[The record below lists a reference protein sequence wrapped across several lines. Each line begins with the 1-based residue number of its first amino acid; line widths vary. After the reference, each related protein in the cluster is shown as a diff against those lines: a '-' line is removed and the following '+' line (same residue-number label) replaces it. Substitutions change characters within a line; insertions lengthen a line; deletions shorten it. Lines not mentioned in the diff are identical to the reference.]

1 MKKNTDKNTLL
12 ESEEGQSTI
21 EFIVVF
27 VLMFGFMFVYLKI
40 ALNFARGYM
49 VHYATF
55 QAARA
60 YLVYDENKGNET
72 QTDDRASNRA
82 KEVFKRYMV
91 HNQGDPSFNDPPGNT
106 SVARL
111 YVGAIMKYEEKFSFG
126 FPFASLDAMEM
137 ISEAFLG
144 REPTRQTCLER
155 TCKAAKDLG
164 APSCDGGGNVPH
176 HTLSDN
182 GC

>member
-1 MKKNTDKNTLL
+1 MKNLV
-12 ESEEGQSTI
+12 EQEEGQSTV

-60 YLVYDENKGNET
+60 YLVYDRNSTSDPN
-72 QTDDRASNRA
+72 TDTMAATRA

-91 HNQGDPSFNDPPGNT
+91 HNQGDPSFNNPSSGGGD
-106 SVARL
+106 ARVF
-111 YVGAIMKYEEKFSFG
+111 VGAIMKYEEKFSFG
-126 FPFASLDAMEM
+126 FPFAALDPMEM
-137 ISEAFLG
+137 VSEAFLG
-144 REPTRQTCLER
+144 REPTRQTCLDR
-155 TCKAAKDLG
+155 TCKAVKDLG
-164 APSCDGGGNVPH
+164 APSCDGAGGTPH
-176 HTLSDN
+176 YTLSDN

>member
-1 MKKNTDKNTLL
+1 MKNKSQLKNET
-12 ESEEGQSTI
+12 GQSTV

-40 ALNFARGYM
+40 ALNYARGYM
-49 VHYATF
+49 THYATY

-60 YLVYDENKGNET
+60 YLVF
-72 QTDDRASNRA
+72 DRNGTSDTSMDSTAEARA
-82 KEVFKRYMV
+82 KEVFKRYMS
-91 HNQGDPSFNDPPGNT
+91 HNQGDPSFNAPPSDLT
-106 SVARL
+106 SRRL
-111 YVGAIMKYEEKFSFG
+111 YVGAIMRYQEKFSFG
-126 FPFASLDAMEM
+126 FPFAGLAPMDM

-155 TCKAAKDLG
+155 TCKAIKDLG
-164 APSCDGGGNVPH
+164 APNCQGDTPH
-176 HTLSDN
+176 FTLDDN